1 MATGTQTVLWRSEV
15 LPLMPSTGWDLPG
28 GEQGGQQEAA
38 GCAEP
43 LLGKCWPPRQGL
55 KLRRCFPN

>member
-1 MATGTQTVLWRSEV
+1 M
-15 LPLMPSTGWDLPG
+15 LPLMPSAGWDLPG

-43 LLGKCWPPRQGL
+43 LLGKCWPPPPTRTETQAL
-55 KLRRCFPN
+55 FSQLISVLALM

>member
-1 MATGTQTVLWRSEV
+1 M
-15 LPLMPSTGWDLPG
+15 LPPMLSAGAGRDTPG

-43 LLGKCWPPRQGL
+43 LVGKCWPHLTSTETQAL
-55 KLRRCFPN
+55 FSQLISVLALM